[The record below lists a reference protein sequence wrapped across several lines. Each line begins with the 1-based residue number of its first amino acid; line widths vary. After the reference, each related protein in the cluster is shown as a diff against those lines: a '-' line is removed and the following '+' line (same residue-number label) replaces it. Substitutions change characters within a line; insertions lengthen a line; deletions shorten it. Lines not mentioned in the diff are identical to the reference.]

1 MYIDMKSIFYYK
13 CALVLVKIQFYFMS
27 VFRKKIKDNQKLGLI
42 HLGLL
47 VRKKYL
53 LELIYLSEE
62 IKEDKLNK
70 YLHNK

>member
-13 CALVLVKIQFYFMS
+13 CALILAKIQFYFMS

-42 HLGLL
+42 HLGLSI
-47 VRKKYL
+47 KKSIL
-53 LELIYLSEE
+53 LESIRFAID

>member
-1 MYIDMKSIFYYK
+1 
-13 CALVLVKIQFYFMS
+13 MS

-47 VRKKYL
+47 VRKKDL
-53 LELIYLSEE
+53 LELKYLSEE

>member
-1 MYIDMKSIFYYK
+1 MCIDMKSIFYYK
-13 CALVLVKIQFYFMS
+13 CALILVKIQFYFMS

-47 VRKKYL
+47 VRKKDL

>member
-1 MYIDMKSIFYYK
+1 MKSIFYYK
-13 CALVLVKIQFYFMS
+13 CALILAKIQFYFMS

-47 VRKKYL
+47 VRKKDL